1 MMPKKV
7 IKIIAIVLAA
17 LMLMSVIAV
26 FLQVIAVDATALLSP
41 PITGDN
47 DLDYIIPIAVLA
59 IAVIAVV
66 ACLVMP
72 KLKKNDKAV
81 EADSASEE

>member
-1 MMPKKV
+1 MMPKKM
-7 IKIIAIVLAA
+7 IKIIAIALAA

-26 FLQVIAVDATALLSP
+26 FLQVIAVDANALIST

-47 DLDYIIPIAVLA
+47 DLDYIIPIAILA

-72 KLKKNDKAV
+72 KLKKSDKVA
-81 EADSASEE
+81 EIENASDE